1 MRNLITLSLILC
13 ALISQTQT
21 TVNAYAKVT
30 SVTGS
35 SVLALSNVN
44 ISNHTFTVGGQVVI
58 MQMQDN
64 VIGTNTTNA
73 STFGNLSSIASAGL
87 YEIRTIAAV
96 TPTSGTP
103 TSLTLSA
110 TLANTY
116 NFNTNSSVQLISFRD
131 LGVNYTTSANISG
144 PAWNGNVGGVIA
156 FYVTNTLTLNHRI
169 IADGLGFRGGSY
181 SSNASGDFACV
192 NTSYTSTLTTLGAK
206 GEGIYLA
213 TVTSFST
220 GRGKILN
227 GGGGGSENNAGG
239 GGGGNYTAGGDGG
252 LGYPCTLANSG
263 RGLGGISLSGQISAS
278 RIFMGGGGGGGQANN
293 GLSTFGG
300 NGGGI
305 ILIKAGTIATSTTCG
320 SSIQISANGVTAGNS
335 GNDGAGGGGAGG
347 SIIIEATTFTATA
360 TCPLTLMS
368 NAGNGGSV
376 GNGASHGGG
385 AGGGQGV
392 VIYSIAQPTTNIT
405 TQTNNGTPGSDN
417 SGGTTNATGGGGSS
431 NGGII
436 ASGSGPLPITLV
448 FFKAEPLSGIIKLN
462 WQTASEKNN
471 KVFEIEKSADGINF
485 IKIGTVNGAMN
496 SSTLK
501 NYEFNDTEPRIG
513 FDYYRLKQVDVDG
526 AFAYSPIVYIDID
539 DILSFSFYPNPLG
552 GGDILSIHLEKHP
565 GGPVEVMIYDMTG
578 KQFFSNDLMPEHID
592 QPEEIEIKNLNLDA
606 GVYLLKVQSTYS
618 TLIKKLLVK

>member
-1 MRNLITLSLILC
+1 MRLVFILSFVLSACFIQ
-13 ALISQTQT
+13 SQTT
-21 TVNAYAKVT
+21 LNAYAKVT

-73 STFGNLSSIASAGL
+73 VTFGNLSAIASAGL

-110 TLANTY
+110 ALSNAYNINANA
-116 NFNTNSSVQLISFRD
+116 SVQLISLRD
-131 LGVNYTTSANISG
+131 LGASYTTSANISG
-144 PAWNGNVGGVIA
+144 LSWNGNVGGVVA

-169 IADGLGFRGGSY
+169 TADGLGFRGGSY

-227 GGGGGSENNAGG
+227 GGGGGGENNAGG
-239 GGGGNYTAGGDGG
+239 GGGGNYSAGGDGG

-293 GLSTFGG
+293 GVSTFGG

-305 ILIKAGTIATSTTCG
+305 ILIKAGTIATNTTCG
-320 SSIQISANGVTAGNS
+320 SSIQISANGVTTGNS

-347 SIIIEATTFTATA
+347 SILLEATTFSATA
-360 TCPLTLMS
+360 ACPLTIMS

-376 GNGASHGGG
+376 GNAAAHGGG

-392 VIYSIAQPTTNIT
+392 VIYSITQPTANVT

-417 SGGTTNATGGGGSS
+417 SGGTTNATGGGGSN

-436 ASGSGPLPITLV
+436 ASANGPLPITLV
-448 FFKAEPLSGIIKLN
+448 FFKGEAESSTIKLS

-471 KVFEIEKSADGINF
+471 KLFEIEKSADGFNF
-485 IKIGTVNGAMN
+485 IKIGTVAGAIN
-496 SSTLK
+496 SNTLK
-501 NYEFNDTEPRIG
+501 NYEFIDTEPKIG
-513 FDYYRLKQVDVDG
+513 FDYYRLKQMDVDG
-526 AFAYSPIVYIDID
+526 TYKYSPIVYLDID
-539 DILSFSFYPNPLG
+539 DVFRFSFYPNPITG
-552 GGDILSIHLEKHP
+552 NETLSIHLDKHP
-565 GGPVEVMIYDMTG
+565 GGAVEVIICDLTG
-578 KQFFSNDLMPEHID
+578 KQFFNRAVMPEHPD
-592 QPEEIEIKNLNLDA
+592 QPNEIEIENLNLDS
-606 GVYLLKVQSTYS
+606 GIYLIKVQSGYTPF
-618 TLIKKLLVK
+618 IKKLLVK